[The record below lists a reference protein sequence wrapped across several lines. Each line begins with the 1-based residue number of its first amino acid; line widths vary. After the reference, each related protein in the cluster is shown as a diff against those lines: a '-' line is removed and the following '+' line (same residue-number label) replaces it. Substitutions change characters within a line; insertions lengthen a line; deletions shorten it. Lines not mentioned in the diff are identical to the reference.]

1 MNIAVVGGGL
11 AGLAVALGSEQ
22 DGHHVTLFE
31 ASNQLGGRMKT
42 LHVNGHPL
50 DAGFHVLHTAYPAL
64 DRWMDVDA
72 LAGKPMDACTMTIRP
87 S

>member
-31 ASNQLGGRMKT
+31 ASNQLGG
-42 LHVNGHPL
+42 
-50 DAGFHVLHTAYPAL
+50 
-64 DRWMDVDA
+64 
-72 LAGKPMDACTMTIRP
+72 
-87 S
+87 